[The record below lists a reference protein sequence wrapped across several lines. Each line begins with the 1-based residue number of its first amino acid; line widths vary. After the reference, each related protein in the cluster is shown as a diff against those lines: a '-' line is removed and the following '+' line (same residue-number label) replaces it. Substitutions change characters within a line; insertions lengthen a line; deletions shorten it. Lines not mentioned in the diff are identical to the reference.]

1 MFLNFFSNKKGYD
14 NSIIKTHE
22 VNDVKRYITLFS
34 ILVVF
39 ATMLV
44 GCDVNRMGKDEYYV
58 QITTDAKIKSGV
70 SKEGNKYT
78 EYNYELQGFDENGNE
93 KQ

>member
-1 MFLNFFSNKKGYD
+1 
-14 NSIIKTHE
+14 
-22 VNDVKRYITLFS
+22 
-34 ILVVF
+34 
-39 ATMLV
+39 MLV

-78 EYNYELQGFDENGNE
+78 EYNYELQGFDEMVMKNSE
-93 KQ
+93 I